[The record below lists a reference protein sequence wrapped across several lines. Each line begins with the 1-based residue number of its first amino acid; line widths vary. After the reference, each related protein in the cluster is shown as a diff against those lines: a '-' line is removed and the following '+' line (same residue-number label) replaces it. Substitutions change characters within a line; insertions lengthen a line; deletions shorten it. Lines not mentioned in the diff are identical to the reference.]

1 MSSLVSAG
9 TSVTIIDES
18 FYIPSSA
25 ATVPLIFVATRANK
39 TQPDGA
45 SVATGTNE
53 HSVVR
58 TVTSIGQSVS
68 LYGIP
73 HFWKDASGNQF
84 HGDARNEYGL
94 QALNNYLAIG
104 ARAYVVRANVDLTDA
119 AETFIGFGKPVVV
132 GDVTFVGVGTGS
144 IGSVTVASALIK
156 PEQYD
161 VIFTSA
167 TGFTVQG
174 SVSGIIG
181 TGSVGSAFTSSRISF
196 TVTAGSTTF
205 AAGDYFSFTTGYQ
218 PDAARSLYTGN
229 GVMSEVTAE
238 SSAVAQ
244 EVTVTFTSAL
254 TFDVVGS
261 VTGAMGTGHVG
272 HVYSDA
278 CTSFLITAGTTAF
291 VAGDTMVL
299 VAASYN
305 LFNPLGAND
314 AAKRVSIATALAA
327 EINTNADVRS
337 EVYEYNLIVCP
348 GYPEVVDE
356 LLSLSSSIND
366 EAFVIAD
373 VPCDKT
379 PEQAKV
385 WGSTSAR
392 QKNRSVAYYY
402 PWGKQSNLDGVDVVI
417 PPSSIALR
425 TYTYNDNQAY
435 VWFAPAGVRRGVVQ
449 GATSVGYVSGTLGT
463 ATTFVEVSLNQG
475 QRDALYDFGTNIN
488 PIMNDPVYGLVVWGQ
503 KTSQSVASSLD
514 RVNVVRLLMYIKR
527 ALRKGSIP
535 FIFEPNDSITWADWK
550 SEADGFLSDVLAKR
564 GLYDFVTQCDHH
576 TNTDTRIQNNQMWM
590 YVALKPTLTA
600 EFLYIPIRVL
610 SVADAMP

>member
-9 TSVTIIDES
+9 TSVTITDES

-25 ATVPLIFVATRANK
+25 ATVPLIFIATRANK

-73 HFWKDASGNQF
+73 YFWKDASGKGF

-119 AETFIGFGKPVVV
+119 AETFIGFGKPVS

-144 IGSVTVASALIK
+144 ITGISVASALIK
-156 PEQYD
+156 PETYD

-181 TGSVGSAFTSSRISF
+181 TGSVGTTFTSSRISF
-196 TVTAGSTTF
+196 TVTAGSTAY
-205 AAGDYFSFTTGYQ
+205 AAGDYFSFETGYQ
-218 PDAARSLYTGN
+218 PDAASSVYTGN
-229 GVMSEVTAE
+229 GKIIDVTAE

-244 EVTVTFTSAL
+244 TITITFTGPL
-254 TFDVVGS
+254 NFDVQGS
-261 VTGAMGTGHVG
+261 VTGAMGSGRVG
-272 HVYSDA
+272 FAYSDA
-278 CTSFLITAGTTAF
+278 CTSFMITAGSTAF
-291 VAGDTMVL
+291 AAGDTMVL
-299 VAASYN
+299 IAASYN

-348 GYPEVVDE
+348 GYHEVVDE
-356 LLSLSSSIND
+356 LLSLSSAIND

-392 QKNRSVAYYY
+392 QKNRSAAYYY
-402 PWGKQSNLDGVDVVI
+402 PWGLQSNLDGVDVVV

-449 GATSVGYVSGTLGT
+449 GATTVGYVSGTLGT

-503 KTSQSVASSLD
+503 KTSQAVASSLD

-535 FIFEPNDSITWADWK
+535 FIFEPNDSVTWADWK

-564 GLYDFVTQCDHH
+564 GLYDFVTQCDKS

-610 SVADAMP
+610 SVGDSMP